1 MSLCQCFGTLLAV
14 LIVDK
19 FGRRILLILSDVF
32 MCITL
37 TTLGFYFYMDENKS
51 IVCDHPLVKDL
62 LLDLASKN
70 SVSKMKKTCE
80 TSTLQPLHLCFSRLS
95 KQCRSQNG
103 IGFWKLPEILGLSP
117 MMAALTK
124 MVLIRIWF
132 QVWAGCLWS
141 A

>member
-19 FGRRILLILSDVF
+19 FGRRILLILSDIF

-70 SVSKMKKTCE
+70 SVSRIKK
-80 TSTLQPLHLCFSRLS
+80 LVKLRFS
-95 KQCRSQNG
+95 KH
-103 IGFWKLPEILGLSP
+103 IY
-117 MMAALTK
+117 ALVDYRNSVAVG
-124 MVLIRIWF
+124 M
-132 QVWAGCLWS
+132 G
-141 A
+141 